1 MAMAVAPP
9 LGFKGSGE
17 ETSEGEW
24 STSTSASAST
34 STSTSTTA
42 PSRAGSPTASP
53 NDLSSSPPS
62 AKPEKGTTATMAMTS
77 APASCT
83 PTPRRVRY
91 ASSTSMACPPAR
103 RPTAP
108 LTRRTASCSRRQR
121 GFASSR
127 RKSGRGAS
135 TGLFAWRAGL
145 RSSYASSSGGW
156 VWCGSRGLGED
167 GDGDGEEDGEENGEE
182 EGGPRARHG
191 AVLQSHR
198 GTLRRDRRREGDAGL
213 RALITAYTYPSTSS
227 TSVAKWR
234 WERRE
239 ARMRTGKG

>member
-1 MAMAVAPP
+1 MAMAPP
-9 LGFKGSGE
+9 LGFKGSGD

-24 STSTSASAST
+24 STSTSASASASASTST

-108 LTRRTASCSRRQR
+108 LTRRTASCSRRRQR

-135 TGLFAWRAGL
+135 TGLFAWRAG
-145 RSSYASSSGGW
+145 
-156 VWCGSRGLGED
+156 
-167 GDGDGEEDGEENGEE
+167 
-182 EGGPRARHG
+182 
-191 AVLQSHR
+191 
-198 GTLRRDRRREGDAGL
+198 
-213 RALITAYTYPSTSS
+213 
-227 TSVAKWR
+227 
-234 WERRE
+234 
-239 ARMRTGKG
+239 